1 MEKLKFSTNI
11 KAPREKVWDVL
22 WNDDTY
28 RKWTSAFMEGSYAE
42 TDNWKEGTKVLF
54 LGPGGDGMVSTVAK
68 NKRNEF
74 MSFKHLGE
82 VKNGVEDTESEKIKI
97 WAGAMENY
105 MLSDENGNTKLDVE
119 LDVDSAGDFKDY
131 FSKTFPVALEKVKE
145 LAEKN

>member
-11 KAPREKVWDVL
+11 KAPREKVWDIL

-82 VKNGVEDTESEKIKI
+82 VKNGVEDTESEKVKI

-105 MLSDENGNTKLDVE
+105 RLSDENGNTKLDVE